1 MEATMKIKINGQYF
15 DTDSL
20 TISCCFDGKVVKMRK
35 TTTENS
41 TTMQEEY
48 HEQCRQFAAEYLN
61 IEIPLPNEK
70 LTLNL

>member
-1 MEATMKIKINGQYF
+1 MKIKINGQYF

>member
-1 MEATMKIKINGQYF
+1 MIFLRFFEE
-15 DTDSL
+15 L
-20 TISCCFDGKVVKMRK
+20 
-35 TTTENS
+35 EEE
-41 TTMQEEY
+41 EEY